1 MIHIPTVFIVGAGAS
16 AEYGFPLGGALVKQ
30 IVFHMREE
38 GTALRQ
44 ALARVGVGLRDAE
57 EFGIR
62 LRDSDS
68 DSIDTFLENNSE
80 EFVRIGKAAI
90 ACVIL
95 LAEEE
100 CASRNRLVA
109 DPPGDHWLKYV
120 WNTARGGCNAA
131 TLAEN
136 RLSFVSFNYDRVLET
151 YLDGVI
157 QSTFNLEAVEA
168 AALRAKAFP
177 IVHLHGQVSGV
188 GFGEVEGAFADNHLE
203 RLSSGIRV
211 VHDEVPTNGPAFE
224 SAFNMIASAR
234 RICCLGFGFH
244 PTNIRRLRL
253 HDIMSPD
260 ARFHGSTFGMGEAQI
275 RQAQSTLNLQIERT
289 LPHLKCA
296 SFLREC
302 VDLT

>member
-1 MIHIPTVFIVGAGAS
+1 MIQNPTVFIVGAGAS
-16 AEYGFPLGGALVKQ
+16 TEYGFPLGGALVKQ
-30 IVFHMREE
+30 IVFHMRKE

-44 ALARVGVGLRDAE
+44 GLARVGVSLRDAE

-62 LRDSDS
+62 LQDSDS
-68 DSIDTFLENNSE
+68 DSIDTFLENNRE
-80 EFVRIGKAAI
+80 EFVRIGKTAI

-95 LAEEE
+95 LAEAE
-100 CASRNRLVA
+100 CARQHRLVA
-109 DPPGDHWLKYV
+109 DPPADHWLKYV
-120 WNTARGGCNAA
+120 WNIARGGCSVA
-131 TLAEN
+131 TLPEN

-157 QSTFNLEAVEA
+157 QSTFNLEAAEGST
-168 AALRAKAFP
+168 LRAKAFP

-188 GFGEVEGAFADNHLE
+188 GFGEIGGAFADNLD
-203 RLSSGIRV
+203 LLASGIRV
-211 VHDEVPTNGPAFE
+211 VHDEVPTNDPAFE
-224 SAFNMIASAR
+224 TAFNMIASAR

-260 ARFHGSTFGMGEAQI
+260 AQFHGSTFDMGEAQI
-275 RQAQSTLNLQIERT
+275 GQALNALNLQMERIR
-289 LPHLKCA
+289 PHLKCEA
-296 SFLREC
+296 FLREC

>member
-1 MIHIPTVFIVGAGAS
+1 MIQIPTVFIVGAGAS
-16 AEYGFPLGGALVKQ
+16 AEYGFPLGGALVKR
-30 IVFHMREE
+30 IVFNMRKE

-44 ALARVGVGLRDAE
+44 ALARVGVSLRDVE
-57 EFGIR
+57 EFCIR
-62 LRDSDS
+62 LQDSDS
-68 DSIDTFLENNSE
+68 DSIDVFLENNRE

-100 CASRNRLVA
+100 CARGHRLVA
-109 DPPGDHWLKYV
+109 DPPADNWLKYV
-120 WNTARGGCNAA
+120 WNIARGGCSVA

-136 RLSFVSFNYDRVLET
+136 RLGFISFNYDRVLET
-151 YLDGVI
+151 YLDGVMR
-157 QSTFNLEAVEA
+157 STFNLEAAEGS
-168 AALRAKAFP
+168 ALRAKAFP

-188 GFGEVEGAFADNHLE
+188 SFGEIEGAFADDHLG
-203 RLSSGIRV
+203 LLASGIRV
-211 VHDEVPTNGPAFE
+211 VHDEVPTNDPAFE
-224 SAFNMIASAR
+224 SAFNMISSAR

-275 RQAQSTLNLQIERT
+275 GQALNALNLQIERIR
-289 LPHLKCA
+289 PHLKCEA
-296 SFLREC
+296 FLREC